1 MIWRGCKLTEKPP
14 PLAGE
19 VARRAGGRVAAGC
32 RSPTACGRSPL
43 ASEGA
48 LGIVRFFMLFSV
60 FYLSLFLSVGLLL
73 ARRAVPD
80 GSAAVIVPLGCGFGV
95 SLLAVLPAMLAVVL
109 GFTLP
114 AVALAAVAAAGIGA
128 ALLYRGTRLH
138 GMAKDPDSGAVW
150 ACLLPVVLITLY
162 LLHTHVLHLA
172 DGAYHTGQSCYG
184 DMPMHLGFIKYI
196 AQSGEF
202 LPRYPLLGGTHRF
215 GYPFLCETVSS
226 VFVVLGADLRTTY
239 LLPMLPAFLSVY
251 GMFWQ
256 LARRVTDSVGK
267 ACLAFYLFFMGSGL
281 GFVYFLG
288 SADSFAGIFTGFY
301 TTPTNFVE
309 KNIEWVNPIV
319 DLLIPQ
325 RATLF
330 GWCVLLPAVYL
341 LWRFCYEGER
351 RLWPWL
357 AALVLP
363 LPLLHTHSA
372 LALVLLCLVGGVYT
386 LAQGPRRKTLLP
398 WLGLAAVCGAAWLC
412 QMLSTVLAQSLD
424 GQHMLR
430 LHFNWINGQDDGTLK
445 DNYFWFYIKNIGLVY
460 ILLIPAFLHA
470 RPKQRWLYGG
480 GLAILA
486 LAEFVVFQPNNY
498 DNNKLLYVWHIL
510 GCILAAQLLADIF
523 ARVRALPWRALGLAA
538 CCFLG
543 MFGSVLTVGREALSD
558 YRQWSA
564 DDIAL
569 AAYIDENAGSDA
581 LFLTSDS
588 HLTPVFALA
597 GRRILCGSG
606 SYVYYHGMDYSAE
619 YNAMRALYETPDEA
633 TLAAWDIGY
642 AVFDSSVY
650 AKFAADESW
659 YAARYDVWYEDA
671 GCRVYKIG

>member
-1 MIWRGCKLTEKPP
+1 
-14 PLAGE
+14 
-19 VARRAGGRVAAGC
+19 
-32 RSPTACGRSPL
+32 
-43 ASEGA
+43 
-48 LGIVRFFMLFSV
+48 MLFSV
-60 FYLSLFLSVGLLL
+60 FYLSLFLSVGLLS

-95 SLLAVLPAMLAVVL
+95 SLLAVLPALFAVVL

-114 AVALAAVAAAGIGA
+114 AAALAAAAAAGIGA
-128 ALLYRGTRLH
+128 ALLYRGTRLR
-138 GMAKDPDSGAVW
+138 GMAKDPDSGALW

-162 LLHTHVLHLA
+162 LLHTHVLHLV

-226 VFVVLGADLRTTY
+226 VFVVLGADLRTAY

-386 LAQGPRRKTLLP
+386 LAQGPRQKTLLP

-412 QMLSTVLAQSLD
+412 QMLPTVLAQSLD

-430 LHFNWINGQDDGTLK
+430 LHFNWINGQDDGTLR

-460 ILLIPAFLHA
+460 LLLIPAFLRA
-470 RPKQRWLYGG
+470 KPKQRWLYGAG
-480 GLAILA
+480 GVRRVPAEQLRQQQAALCLA
-486 LAEFVVFQPNNY
+486 Y
-498 DNNKLLYVWHIL
+498 SGLYF
-510 GCILAAQLLADIF
+510 GCT
-523 ARVRALPWRALGLAA
+523 AA
-538 CCFLG
+538 CGYFCRG
-543 MFGSVLTVGREALSD
+543 AR
-558 YRQWSA
+558 
-564 DDIAL
+564 
-569 AAYIDENAGSDA
+569 
-581 LFLTSDS
+581 
-588 HLTPVFALA
+588 PALA
-597 GRRILCGSG
+597 GAGAGGMLLCGHVRQCADRRPRGAQRLPAVERGRYGAGG
-606 SYVYYHGMDYSAE
+606 SHRRKRRE
-619 YNAMRALYETPDEA
+619 RRAVSDKRQPFNTGVCA
-633 TLAAWDIGY
+633 GR
-642 AVFDSSVY
+642 
-650 AKFAADESW
+650 AADTL
-659 YAARYDVWYEDA
+659 RV
-671 GCRVYKIG
+671 GQLCLLPRHGLFCRVQRHAGAV

>member
-1 MIWRGCKLTEKPP
+1 MLLSILY
-14 PLAGE
+14 LA
-19 VARRAGGRVAAGC
+19 
-32 RSPTACGRSPL
+32 
-43 ASEGA
+43 
-48 LGIVRFFMLFSV
+48 LFIC
-60 FYLSLFLSVGLLL
+60 VGLLL

-80 GSAAVIVPLGCGFGV
+80 ESAAIILPLGCGFGV
-95 SLLAVLPAMLAVVL
+95 SLLAVLPAVLALAL

-114 AVALAAVAAAGIGA
+114 AVLLAAAATGVLGGV
-128 ALLYRGTRLH
+128 LLRRGVRLR
-138 GMAKDPDSGAVW
+138 GMAKDADCGALW
-150 ACLLPVVLITLY
+150 ACILPVALITLY
-162 LLHTHVLHLA
+162 LLHTHVLHMVN
-172 DGAYHTGQSCYG
+172 GAYHTGQSCYG

-226 VFVVLGADLRTTY
+226 VFVVLGADLRTAY

-256 LARRVTDSVGK
+256 LARRVTDSAGK

-372 LALVLLCLVGGVYT
+372 LALVLLCLVSGVYT

-412 QMLSTVLAQSLD
+412 QMLPTVLAQSLD

-430 LHFNWINGQDDGTLK
+430 LHFNWVNGNGDGTLK
-445 DNYFWFYIKNIGLVY
+445 DPWLWFYVKNIGLVF
-460 ILLIPAFLHA
+460 LLILPAVRHA
-470 RPKQRWLYGG
+470 GTRQRWLFGG
-480 GLAILA
+480 GAALWL

-498 DNNKLLYVWHIL
+498 DNNKLLFITHAL
-510 GCILAAQLLADIF
+510 GCMLAAQLLADW
-523 ARVRALPWRALGLAA
+523 AKRLRPPALRAAVIAV
-538 CCFLG
+538 CCFVG
-543 MFGSVLTVGREALSD
+543 MFGSVLTVGRELVSD
-558 YRQWSA
+558 YQQWDAS
-564 DDIAL
+564 DIAL
-569 AAYIDENAGSDA
+569 ADYISKNAESDA

-597 GRRILCGSG
+597 GRRIVCGS
-606 SYVYYHGMDYSAE
+606 SSWVYFHGMDYGAE
-619 YNAMRALYETPDEA
+619 YAAMQALYETPDED
-633 TLAAWDIGY
+633 TLQTWGVDY
-642 AVFDSSVY
+642 VVFDGS
-650 AKFAADESW
+650 ALARFDTDEDW
-659 YAARYDVWYEDA
+659 YAERFPVWYEDT
-671 GCRVYKIG
+671 GCRIYKTAAA

>member
-1 MIWRGCKLTEKPP
+1 
-14 PLAGE
+14 
-19 VARRAGGRVAAGC
+19 
-32 RSPTACGRSPL
+32 
-43 ASEGA
+43 
-48 LGIVRFFMLFSV
+48 MLFSV
-60 FYLSLFLSVGLLL
+60 FYLSLFLSVGLLS

-95 SLLAVLPAMLAVVL
+95 SLLAVLPALFAVVL

-114 AVALAAVAAAGIGA
+114 AVALAAAAAAGIGA
-128 ALLYRGTRLH
+128 ALLYRGTRLR
-138 GMAKDPDSGAVW
+138 GMAKDPDSGALW

-162 LLHTHVLHLA
+162 LLHTHILHLV

-226 VFVVLGADLRTTY
+226 VFVVLGANLRTAY

-281 GFVYFLG
+281 GFAYFLG

-398 WLGLAAVCGAAWLC
+398 GWGWRRSAARRGCARCCRRCWRRASTASTCCGC
-412 QMLSTVLAQSLD
+412 TSTGSTVRTTA
-424 GQHMLR
+424 R
-430 LHFNWINGQDDGTLK
+430 CGT
-445 DNYFWFYIKNIGLVY
+445 II
-460 ILLIPAFLHA
+460 
-470 RPKQRWLYGG
+470 
-480 GLAILA
+480 
-486 LAEFVVFQPNNY
+486 
-498 DNNKLLYVWHIL
+498 
-510 GCILAAQLLADIF
+510 
-523 ARVRALPWRALGLAA
+523 
-538 CCFLG
+538 
-543 MFGSVLTVGREALSD
+543 
-558 YRQWSA
+558 
-564 DDIAL
+564 
-569 AAYIDENAGSDA
+569 
-581 LFLTSDS
+581 
-588 HLTPVFALA
+588 
-597 GRRILCGSG
+597 SG
-606 SYVYYHGMDYSAE
+606 STSKTSA
-619 YNAMRALYETPDEA
+619 LC
-633 TLAAWDIGY
+633 I
-642 AVFDSSVY
+642 F
-650 AKFAADESW
+650 
-659 YAARYDVWYEDA
+659 
-671 GCRVYKIG
+671 C

>member
-1 MIWRGCKLTEKPP
+1 
-14 PLAGE
+14 
-19 VARRAGGRVAAGC
+19 
-32 RSPTACGRSPL
+32 
-43 ASEGA
+43 
-48 LGIVRFFMLFSV
+48 MLFSV

-80 GSAAVIVPLGCGFGV
+80 GSTAVIMPLGCGFGV
-95 SLLAVLPAMLAVVL
+95 SLLAVLPALFAVVL

-114 AVALAAVAAAGIGA
+114 AVALAAAAAAGIGA
-128 ALLYRGTRLH
+128 ALLYRGTRLR
-138 GMAKDPDSGAVW
+138 GMAKDPDSGALW

-162 LLHTHVLHLA
+162 LLHTHVLHLV

-226 VFVVLGADLRTTY
+226 VFVVLGADLRTAY

-281 GFVYFLG
+281 GFAYFLG

-412 QMLSTVLAQSLD
+412 QMLPTVLAQSLD

-430 LHFNWINGQDDGTLK
+430 LHFNWINGQDDGTLR

-460 ILLIPAFLHA
+460 LLLIPAFLRA
-470 RPKQRWLYGG
+470 KPKQRWLYGG

-486 LAEFVVFQPNNY
+486 LA
-498 DNNKLLYVWHIL
+498 
-510 GCILAAQLLADIF
+510 
-523 ARVRALPWRALGLAA
+523 A
-538 CCFLG
+538 CCFAG

-564 DDIAL
+564 DDMAL
-569 AAYIDENAGSDA
+569 ADYIDENAGSDA

-588 HLTPVFALA
+588 HVTPVFALA

-619 YNAMRALYETPDEA
+619 YNAMRALYETPDED

-659 YAARYDVWYEDA
+659 YAARYDVWYENA
-671 GCRVYKIG
+671 ACRVYKIK

>member
-1 MIWRGCKLTEKPP
+1 
-14 PLAGE
+14 
-19 VARRAGGRVAAGC
+19 
-32 RSPTACGRSPL
+32 
-43 ASEGA
+43 
-48 LGIVRFFMLFSV
+48 MLFSV
-60 FYLSLFLSVGLLL
+60 FYLSLFLSVGLLS

-95 SLLAVLPAMLAVVL
+95 SLLAVLPALFAVVL

-114 AVALAAVAAAGIGA
+114 AVALAAAAAAGIGA
-128 ALLYRGTRLH
+128 ALLYRGTRLR
-138 GMAKDPDSGAVW
+138 GMAKDPDSGALW

-162 LLHTHVLHLA
+162 LLHTHVLHLV

-226 VFVVLGADLRTTY
+226 VFVVLGADLRTAY

-398 WLGLAAVCGAAWLC
+398 W
-412 QMLSTVLAQSLD
+412 
-424 GQHMLR
+424 
-430 LHFNWINGQDDGTLK
+430 
-445 DNYFWFYIKNIGLVY
+445 
-460 ILLIPAFLHA
+460 
-470 RPKQRWLYGG
+470 
-480 GLAILA
+480 
-486 LAEFVVFQPNNY
+486 
-498 DNNKLLYVWHIL
+498 
-510 GCILAAQLLADIF
+510 
-523 ARVRALPWRALGLAA
+523 RALGLAA
-538 CCFLG
+538 CCFAG

-564 DDIAL
+564 DDMAL
-569 AAYIDENAGSDA
+569 ADHIDENAGSDA

-619 YNAMRALYETPDEA
+619 YNAMRALYETPDED

-659 YAARYDVWYEDA
+659 YAARYDVWYENA
-671 GCRVYKIG
+671 ACRVYKIK

>member
-1 MIWRGCKLTEKPP
+1 
-14 PLAGE
+14 
-19 VARRAGGRVAAGC
+19 
-32 RSPTACGRSPL
+32 
-43 ASEGA
+43 
-48 LGIVRFFMLFSV
+48 MLFSV
-60 FYLSLFLSVGLLL
+60 FYLSLFLSVGLLS

-95 SLLAVLPAMLAVVL
+95 SLLAVLPALFAVVL

-114 AVALAAVAAAGIGA
+114 AVALAAAAAAGIGA
-128 ALLYRGTRLH
+128 ALLYRGTRLR
-138 GMAKDPDSGAVW
+138 GMAKDPDSGALW

-162 LLHTHVLHLA
+162 LLHTHVLHLV

-226 VFVVLGADLRTTY
+226 VFVVLGADLRTAY

-267 ACLAFYLFFMGSGL
+267 AYLAFYLFFMGSGL

-351 RLWPWL
+351 RL
-357 AALVLP
+357 
-363 LPLLHTHSA
+363 
-372 LALVLLCLVGGVYT
+372 
-386 LAQGPRRKTLLP
+386 
-398 WLGLAAVCGAAWLC
+398 CG
-412 QMLSTVLAQSLD
+412 
-424 GQHMLR
+424 R
-430 LHFNWINGQDDGTLK
+430 I
-445 DNYFWFYIKNIGLVY
+445 
-460 ILLIPAFLHA
+460 
-470 RPKQRWLYGG
+470 
-480 GLAILA
+480 
-486 LAEFVVFQPNNY
+486 
-498 DNNKLLYVWHIL
+498 
-510 GCILAAQLLADIF
+510 
-523 ARVRALPWRALGLAA
+523 
-538 CCFLG
+538 
-543 MFGSVLTVGREALSD
+543 
-558 YRQWSA
+558 
-564 DDIAL
+564 
-569 AAYIDENAGSDA
+569 A
-581 LFLTSDS
+581 LFLLSGNSPEALEFIKDRYRGGVFSLLHALGCFLLKIPNSRLQLSLCDHFIVFQKYFLNVHLSHPFHADVRLFEICRPYVISKYRVVFVIITLGAENRSDGKQ
-588 HLTPVFALA
+588 LA
-597 GRRILCGSG
+597 SNGQLISG
-606 SYVYYHGMDYSAE
+606 HG
-619 YNAMRALYETPDEA
+619 
-633 TLAAWDIGY
+633 
-642 AVFDSSVY
+642 
-650 AKFAADESW
+650 
-659 YAARYDVWYEDA
+659 
-671 GCRVYKIG
+671 